1 RKNTVTLLKHGLL
14 IMNNDR
20 RQIEIRTPTAS
31 GRRVRTLKS
40 VQLVPNVHAPR
51 FQLVHRSQN
60 LRIKQTH
67 LVGNKRSSGKEG
79 LNQWRFNFHINTYR
93 TNRQYPRPQALID
106 GVLSFRLGRIKQQEF
121 DLLCNS
127 AVRDTIRLF
136 EATGSPVITHGD
148 RPNPVSPPTL
158 LM

>member
-1 RKNTVTLLKHGLL
+1 MTLLKHGLL

-106 GVLSFRLGRIKQQEF
+106 GVCPSDWVGLNNKSSTCFAIQRSVTPFGFLKPPVHRSLPTETDQTQFRHLP
-121 DLLCNS
+121 C
-127 AVRDTIRLF
+127 
-136 EATGSPVITHGD
+136 
-148 RPNPVSPPTL
+148 
-158 LM
+158 